1 MQNIHR
7 MHNAAA
13 NTYRGATG
21 CAQHDVDSLPV
32 RMEAENNKKPLPK
45 RKSNPGVRIVGCR
58 LYDSVNG
65 QTCHWCRQKTVEDH
79 VQCSRCPIRF
89 CGLCLKNRHGEDIL
103 VEMYEGNAWVC
114 PKCRNGC
121 GPGCNQCCNCG
132 PCRKAQ
138 GLITTGVVV
147 HQARNAGFTNVHD
160 YLIFMNTGESSFEIA
175 RRKIGRGWCRSADH
189 IILRPEE
196 FGPVSH
202 ISPMTQANSK
212 KLVSISGVSYS
223 RKNVGRSIKPPS
235 ATSGDDLSSGYDD
248 LGNNKRLK
256 ANQQDPLEEQNAYP
270 PFSSTL
276 SSQRCKLA
284 PEKNSNSGVR
294 VVGCHTYN
302 SVTWK
307 SCHACGHKTLEEHVY
322 CRFCTNK
329 FCGLCLKNRHGEDI
343 RLEMQEGNAWVCP
356 KCRNG
361 CGPGCTNCC
370 NCKTCR
376 NEQGLEATG
385 SIVHLARS
393 AGFTNVHDYLIFKNT
408 GESACD
414 ISRRKLGRGWCKS
427 DEYFWS
433 RPEEFGPTSRHLPG
447 LYSGHKSTLPVFE
460 HRMRGSLTEEQ
471 VKQLSKSYLP
481 KGYYTK
487 EVLDNGRNSG
497 QEDNMG
503 SSITDSNPDKV
514 SQNDPAFSSSIHSR
528 LSDAKPLGAVLA
540 SEFTHNSWI
549 NSSKPPVQLFSPV
562 TCSLKATNL
571 SSQEANGWLSLSQ
584 PMVNIDPHVSGFKSL
599 LKMKAEPS
607 VLCTAFSRD
616 ANDAI
621 WSKHEDFEVPSAF
634 RNHAEN
640 FGIADVGVRNE
651 IDSDVVDEDYK
662 FFLDNVR
669 VDGLSYTLD
678 LKVNQNGHSTS
689 IKFEE
694 AEDGWGLHKSS
705 GARTLDLELQENP
718 SRSCENNKIYMNNE
732 RETCILDWKQNCKLD
747 SCVAGESQKSR
758 KRKLAFTGKNG
769 NAQVDL
775 QSTELPVVKKL
786 STLEGCSQRRV
797 KEEASSPQASSPS
810 DVTTVG
816 NIECGQIPFCMQSDD
831 FKKHLEATLQ
841 KPFNTKEFQEMWSA
855 INHRK
860 PIVRFRHMRQRTIPV
875 ETKEEGFSYVDYH
888 PELDAKLA
896 SASSL
901 EDKLTLM
908 RGFFFWLKHVSWPG
922 AFQPWVSSIARKS
935 SADVDGD
942 DCVEVDGPDCEVIAV
957 VFPVDGRKTTTFSQ
971 KQQALL
977 SPKLEVKKEKFQR
990 QEETNFLVPM
1000 NIKVKNEIVTC

>member
-13 NTYRGATG
+13 NTCRGTTG
-21 CAQHDVDSLPV
+21 GTQHDVGCLPV
-32 RMEAENNKKPLPK
+32 RMEAENNKKPPLK
-45 RKSNPGVRIVGCR
+45 RNSNPGVRIVGCR

-114 PKCRNGC
+114 PKCRSGC

-138 GLITTGVVV
+138 GLHTTGVVV

-175 RRKIGRGWCRSADH
+175 RRKIGRAWCRSADH

-202 ISPMTQANSK
+202 ISPMTQASSK
-212 KLVSISGVSYS
+212 QLAAMSGVSYS
-223 RKNVGRSIKPPS
+223 KKSVRRSIKSPS
-235 ATSGDDLSSGYDD
+235 ASSGDDLSSGCND
-248 LGNNKRLK
+248 LGDNKKLK
-256 ANQQDPLEEQNAYP
+256 ANQQYPAKEQNVYP
-270 PFSSTL
+270 PFSSTS
-276 SSQRCKLA
+276 SSQSYKLG
-284 PEKNSNSGVR
+284 PEKNCNPRVR
-294 VVGCHTYN
+294 MVGCHKHD
-302 SVTWK
+302 SVKWK
-307 SCHACGHKTLEEHVY
+307 SCHGCHHKTPEDHVR
-322 CRFCTNK
+322 CCSCTNQ
-329 FCGLCLKNRHGEDI
+329 FCGMCLKNKHGEDI

-370 NCKTCR
+370 NCATCR
-376 NEQGLEATG
+376 KEQGLEATG
-385 SIVHLARS
+385 NMVHLARS
-393 AGFTNVHDYLIFKNT
+393 AGFTNLHDYLIFKNT
-408 GESACD
+408 GESARD
-414 ISRRKLGRGWCKS
+414 ISRRKEGRGWCKS
-427 DEYFWS
+427 DQYFGS
-433 RPEEFGPTSRHLPG
+433 RPEELAPTSRHSPG
-447 LYSGHKSTLPVFE
+447 LYTGHESTPSIFE
-460 HRMRGSLTEEQ
+460 YRMRGSLNEEQ
-471 VKQLSKSYLP
+471 VKQLPKSYLP
-481 KGYYTK
+481 TK
-487 EVLDNGRNSG
+487 YHTIEVPDNGRNSC

-503 SSITDSNPDKV
+503 SSITDSNLDKI

-528 LSDAKPLGAVLA
+528 LSDVKPLGAVLA
-540 SEFTHNSWI
+540 SEF
-549 NSSKPPVQLFSPV
+549 NSSKPPVQLFSPD

-571 SSQEANGWLSLSQ
+571 SSQERNGWLSLSQ
-584 PMVNIDPHVSGFKSL
+584 PVVNIDPHVSGSRSL
-599 LKMKAEPS
+599 VKMKAESS
-607 VLCTAFSRD
+607 VIYTAFSRD
-616 ANDAI
+616 VNDAI
-621 WSKHEDFEVPSAF
+621 WSKHEDFKVPSAF
-634 RNHAEN
+634 QNQADN
-640 FGIADVGVRNE
+640 FGIAEVGTRNE
-651 IDSDVVDEDYK
+651 LDTDMIDEDYK
-662 FFLDNVR
+662 FFLENVR

-678 LKVNQNGHSTS
+678 LKVNPDGHSTS

-694 AEDGWGLHKSS
+694 AEDGWGLHKCFRD
-705 GARTLDLELQENP
+705 RTLDLGLWDKP
-718 SRSCENNKIYMNNE
+718 SRSCENNKTYMSDE
-732 RETCILDWKQNCKLD
+732 RQTCILDWKQKHKLD
-747 SCVAGESQKSR
+747 SCVASESQKSR

-769 NAQVDL
+769 HAQVDL
-775 QSTELPVVKKL
+775 QSSELPVVKKL
-786 STLEGCSQRRV
+786 STLEACNQKRV

-831 FKKHLEATLQ
+831 FKKHLEVTVQ
-841 KPFNTKEFQEMWSA
+841 KPFNAKEFHEMWSA

-875 ETKEEGFSYVDYH
+875 ETKEEGFSYLDYH
-888 PELDAKLA
+888 PELNEKLA
-896 SASSL
+896 SAASN
-901 EDKLTLM
+901 EEKLTLL

-922 AFQPWVSSIARKS
+922 AFQPWVSLIARKS
-935 SADVDGD
+935 GTDVDGD

-957 VFPVDGRKTTTFSQ
+957 VLPVDERKSTTFSQ
-971 KQQALL
+971 KQQPLL

-990 QEETNFLVPM
+990 QEESTNFLVPM